1 MGAKPTSPCT
11 CSKAVKKKSKN
22 SCAPA
27 WKLSS
32 TCIRKFSDF
41 WLRFGRSFLHG
52 AALPGD
58 HAASRIM
65 RELYSKLRAR
75 MRMAGL
81 WPQGWIA
88 HGAWYSLG
96 LAVGLFAL
104 EMLLKLFA
112 PKWGDSL
119 GGWVKFLVFD
129 AVLLFCILAFRKL
142 KRKVLWRLRNRLIV
156 TYVFIGVIPAALLVA
171 MAFITLYLFAG
182 QFASFVV
189 TSEINSQLRS
199 MQAVN
204 AAVSNELASHIEKGE
219 NPAVE
224 SLAGL
229 RQRDRAWARRRVS
242 AWYGARLV
250 LLSGGNQNPVP
261 ITFPDFFN
269 QDDSEFATAL
279 RAGQPFKEIARD
291 NGELYL
297 RVATVYDIGQEKLTV
312 VTGEPLDNSLVAEI
326 AANLGEITLFAA
338 GVSLEGPQAHGLKQN
353 ATPDDST
360 HASISVTPKKNNSVV
375 VMGANKSDVSVEG
388 DQQVFRPTFTV
399 GSLTAPTSMMD
410 REITFGTPLQ
420 VVDWKTGKREGIGAL
435 VSVKTRPSVLYSHL
449 FAALGDIARGVEY
462 ILLAIV
468 IFFAVI
474 ELIALIIGTRMT
486 RTVTG
491 AVAQLYDATRNV
503 DRGDFSHRIP
513 VKSSDQL
520 AQLSLSFNS
529 MTESIEKLIQEQK
542 EKQRLEGE
550 LAIAQEVQAQLFP
563 RQVSELESL
572 EVHGFCRPARTVSG
586 DYYDFLTA
594 SSHKLILAVGDIS
607 GKGISAARMMAAW
620 PEGIEISPGALLGL
634 LNHQL
639 YESTP
644 PEKYAT
650 LFLGIY
656 DGRSHRLT
664 YSNGGHLPPI
674 LIGRDGAVRRLEAG
688 GTVIGLF
695 DNMTYDEGCVEMHPG
710 EIFLAYS
717 DGVTEP
723 ENEFGE
729 FGEERLI
736 DLVSAHRHLPL
747 VQISEAVTAAVDDWI
762 GENEQP
768 DDITLVLARAR

>member
-1 MGAKPTSPCT
+1 
-11 CSKAVKKKSKN
+11 
-22 SCAPA
+22 
-27 WKLSS
+27 
-32 TCIRKFSDF
+32 
-41 WLRFGRSFLHG
+41 
-52 AALPGD
+52 
-58 HAASRIM
+58 M
-65 RELYSKLRAR
+65 RESYWKLRAR
-75 MRMAGL
+75 MTAAGL
-81 WPQGWIA
+81 WPEGWIA
-88 HGAWYSLG
+88 RGACYSLG
-96 LAVGLFAL
+96 LAIGLFVL
-104 EMLLKLFA
+104 EMLLKLIA
-112 PKWGDSL
+112 PAASDSL

-129 AVLLFCILAFRKL
+129 AALLFFILAFRWL
-142 KRKVLWRLRNRLIV
+142 KRRILWRLRNRLIV
-156 TYVFIGVIPAALLVA
+156 TYVFIGVIPAVLLVA
-171 MAFITLYLFAG
+171 MALISIYLFAG
-182 QFASFVV
+182 QFASYVV
-189 TSEINSQLRS
+189 SSEINSQLRS

-204 AAVSNELASHIEKGE
+204 AAVSNELAARIEKGE
-219 NPAVE
+219 SPAAE

-229 RQRDRAWARRRVS
+229 RKRDRAWGRRRVC
-242 AWYGARLV
+242 AWHGTRV
-250 LLSGGNQNPVP
+250 LLFSDGTLNPLVMS
-261 ITFPDFFN
+261 FPEFFN
-269 QDDSEFATAL
+269 KDNGDFAQAI
-279 RAGQPFKEIARD
+279 REGQPFKEIVRD
-291 NGELYL
+291 NDELYL
-297 RVATVYDIGQEKLTV
+297 RVASVFQVGQEKLTV
-312 VTGEPLDNSLVAEI
+312 VTSEPLDKDLVADI
-326 AANLGEITLFAA
+326 AANLGEITLYAA
-338 GVSLEGPQAHGLKQN
+338 GIRLDDSQQNEQNQN
-353 ATPDDST
+353 AAKGRSFETRLFDDRD
-360 HASISVTPKKNNSVV
+360 KDR
-375 VMGANKSDVSVEG
+375 GEQGVSEGKTAPSPGG
-388 DQQVFRPTFTV
+388 DQRVFRSTFNV
-399 GSLTAPTSMMD
+399 GSLAAAQSMMD
-410 REITFGTPLQ
+410 REITFGTPLP
-420 VVDWKTGKREGIGAL
+420 VVDWKTGERERAGAL
-435 VSVKTRPSVLYSHL
+435 VRVRTRPSVLYSHL

-462 ILLAIV
+462 ILLGIL

-491 AVAQLYDATRNV
+491 AVAQLYDATKNI

-563 RQVSELESL
+563 RQVTELASL

-607 GKGISAARMMAAW
+607 GKGISAALLMATIHSAVRAYSVESLPQMREPVAVGAVAGAGRIMAAW
-620 PEGIEISPGALLGL
+620 PEGVEVSPGALLGL

-656 DGRSHRLT
+656 DGRSHQLT

-674 LIGRDGAVRRLEAG
+674 LIGENGAVRRLEAG
-688 GTVIGLF
+688 GTVVGLF
-695 DNMTYDEGCVEMHPG
+695 DNMTYDEGSVQMHPG
-710 EIFLAYS
+710 EIFVAYS

-736 DLVSAHRHLPL
+736 ELVSANRRLPL
-747 VQISEAVTAAVDDWI
+747 MQISQEVTSAVDDWI
-762 GENEQP
+762 GDNEQP

>member
-1 MGAKPTSPCT
+1 M
-11 CSKAVKKKSKN
+11 V
-22 SCAPA
+22 
-27 WKLSS
+27 
-32 TCIRKFSDF
+32 
-41 WLRFGRSFLHG
+41 
-52 AALPGD
+52 AAGW
-58 HAASRIM
+58 
-65 RELYSKLRAR
+65 
-75 MRMAGL
+75 
-81 WPQGWIA
+81 WPQGWVA
-88 HGAWYSLG
+88 RGACYSLG
-96 LAVGLFAL
+96 LAVGLFVL
-104 EMLLKLFA
+104 EMLLKLIA
-112 PKWGDSL
+112 PKWSDSL
-119 GGWVKFLVFD
+119 GGWVKFLLFD
-129 AVLLFCILAFRKL
+129 AALLFSIVAFHGLR
-142 KRKVLWRLRNRLIV
+142 RKVLWRLRNRLIV
-156 TYVFIGVIPAALLVA
+156 TYVFIGVIPAVLLVA

-189 TSEINSQLRS
+189 TSDINSQLRS

-204 AAVSNELASHIEKGE
+204 AAVSNELAARIEKKE
-219 NPAVE
+219 PPTAE

-229 RQRDRAWARRRVS
+229 KKRDRAWRRRQVMAWQGTKNLPIS
-242 AWYGARLV
+242 AT
-250 LLSGGNQNPVP
+250 QNTS
-261 ITFPDFFN
+261 ITFPDFVN
-269 QDDSEFATAL
+269 NDSNPYAKETQEGL
-279 RAGQPFKEIARD
+279 PFKEIVRD
-291 NGELYL
+291 KDELYL
-297 RVATVYDIGQEKLTV
+297 RVASRFDVGKEKLTV
-312 VTGEPLDNSLVAEI
+312 VTSEPLDQNLLADI
-326 AANLGEITLFAA
+326 AANLGEITLYAA
-338 GVSLEGPQAHGLKQN
+338 GITLDDERNAEHNRDAGAGGTAKAKVSIGQE
-353 ATPDDST
+353 
-360 HASISVTPKKNNSVV
+360 KNNSDIVL
-375 VMGANKSDVSVEG
+375 SEG
-388 DQQVFRPTFTV
+388 KPDSGLNGRGHALRPTFSV
-399 GSLTAPTSMMD
+399 GALAVPTGFTD

-420 VVDWKTGKREGIGAL
+420 VVDWKTGDLDRAGAL
-435 VSVKTRPSVLYSHL
+435 VKVRTRPSVLYSHL

-462 ILLAIV
+462 LLLAILV
-468 IFFAVI
+468 FFAVI
-474 ELIALIIGTRMT
+474 ELVALIIGTRMT
-486 RTVTG
+486 QTVTG

-513 VKSSDQL
+513 VKSADQL

-529 MTESIEKLIQEQK
+529 MTESIEKLILEQK

-563 RQVSELESL
+563 RQVSQLESL

-594 SSHKLILAVGDIS
+594 SSHKLILAVCDIS
-607 GKGISAARMMAAW
+607 GKGISAALLMATIHSAVRAYSVESLPQMRESVAVGAVAGAGRMMAAW

-674 LIGRDGAVRRLEAG
+674 LISEDGVVRRLEAG
-688 GTVIGLF
+688 GTVVGLF
-695 DNMTYDEGCVEMHPG
+695 EKVHYDEGSVEMHPG

-736 DLVSAHRHLPL
+736 DLVSANRRSPL
-747 VQISEAVTAAVDDWI
+747 LQISQTVTSAVDDWI
-762 GENEQP
+762 GDNEQP

>member
-1 MGAKPTSPCT
+1 MTA
-11 CSKAVKKKSKN
+11 
-22 SCAPA
+22 
-27 WKLSS
+27 
-32 TCIRKFSDF
+32 
-41 WLRFGRSFLHG
+41 
-52 AALPGD
+52 
-58 HAASRIM
+58 
-65 RELYSKLRAR
+65 
-75 MRMAGL
+75 AGL

-88 HGAWYSLG
+88 RGAWYSLG
-96 LAVGLFAL
+96 LAFGLFIL

-112 PKWGDSL
+112 PAASDSL
-119 GGWVKFLVFD
+119 EGWVRFLLFD
-129 AVLLFCILAFRKL
+129 AALLFSILAFRGM
-142 KRKVLWRLRNRLIV
+142 KRKLLWRLRNRLIV
-156 TYVFIGVIPAALLVA
+156 TYVFIGVIPAVLLIA
-171 MAFITLYLFAG
+171 MALITIYLFAG
-182 QFASFVV
+182 QFASYVV

-204 AAVSNELASHIEKGE
+204 AAVSNELAARIEKGQ
-219 NPAVE
+219 PPTAD
-224 SLAGL
+224 SLEGL
-229 RQRDRAWARRRVS
+229 RKRDRAWGRRRVC
-242 AWYGARLV
+242 AWHGTRI
-250 LLSGGNQNPVP
+250 LLFSGGAQNSSAMD
-261 ITFPDFFN
+261 FPEFFN
-269 QDDSEFATAL
+269 KDDSEFAKTI
-279 RAGQPFKEIARD
+279 REGQPFKEIIRD
-291 NGELYL
+291 NDGLYL
-297 RVATVYDIGQEKLTV
+297 RVASVFVVGPEKLTV
-312 VTGEPLDNSLVAEI
+312 VTGEPLDKDMIADI
-326 AANLGEITLFAA
+326 AANLGEITLYAA
-338 GVSLEGPQAHGLKQN
+338 GIKF
-353 ATPDDST
+353 DDT
-360 HASISVTPKKNNSVV
+360 QKKNQNPSAAK
-375 VMGANKSDVSVEG
+375 GNGFETRLFDDPNKGKVESSASDAKAAPSPEG
-388 DQQVFRPTFTV
+388 DQRVFRPTFTV
-399 GSLTAPTSMMD
+399 GSLAAPAGTMD
-410 REITFGTPLQ
+410 REITFGTPLP
-420 VVDWKTGKREGIGAL
+420 VVDWKTGERERAGAL
-435 VSVKTRPSVLYSHL
+435 VRVRTRPSVLYSHL

-462 ILLAIV
+462 ILLGIL

-486 RTVTG
+486 RTMTS
-491 AVAQLYDATRNV
+491 AVGELYNATRNV

-607 GKGISAARMMAAW
+607 GKGISAALLMATIHSAVRAYSVESLPQMREPVAVGAVAGAGRIMAAW
-620 PEGIEISPGALLGL
+620 PEGIEVSPGALLGL

-656 DGRSHRLT
+656 DGRSHQLT

-688 GTVIGLF
+688 GTVVGLF
-695 DNMTYDEGCVEMHPG
+695 DNMTYDEGSVQMHPG
-710 EIFLAYS
+710 EIFIAYS

-736 DLVSAHRHLPL
+736 ELVSANRHLPL
-747 VQISEAVTAAVDDWI
+747 LQISQTVTSAVDDWI
-762 GENEQP
+762 GDNEQP